1 MRSKPGRMALFLALS
16 ASFSVAAC
24 STSGPRPQTFP
35 LAADLEVPP
44 KPRPTVEI
52 LSSAK
57 ASAQFNSDLEAWGD
71 ALAAQVLRLCGWAKG
86 AGMDGIDCKA
96 P

>member
-1 MRSKPGRMALFLALS
+1 M
-16 ASFSVAAC
+16 
-24 STSGPRPQTFP
+24 
-35 LAADLEVPP
+35 PP

-52 LSSAK
+52 LSSAE
-57 ASAQFNSDLEAWGD
+57 ASATFNSDLEAWGD
-71 ALAAQVLRLCGWAKG
+71 GLAAQVVRLCGWAKA

>member
-1 MRSKPGRMALFLALS
+1 M
-16 ASFSVAAC
+16 
-24 STSGPRPQTFP
+24 
-35 LAADLEVPP
+35 PP

-52 LSSAK
+52 LSSAE
-57 ASAQFNSDLEAWGD
+57 ASATFNSDVEAWGD
-71 ALAAQVLRLCGWAKG
+71 ALAAQVVRLCGWAKA